1 MPSIIAPGGR
11 IPPLPSVDSQARS
24 MTYAVGFFLEQ
35 GLVFA
40 SDSRTNAGV
49 DHVSV
54 ARKMT
59 VFEKTGERFVTLLSS
74 GNLAIT
80 QAVIRQLQENLDT
93 GGKED
98 IFAAPSMFAIARIVG
113 GALRHVYKVDAEHLR
128 QRGLEFSAAFII
140 GGQVEGGEARLF
152 MMYSAGNFIEASIQ
166 TPYLQIGETKYG
178 KPIIDRTITF
188 ESSIEDA
195 VKCGL
200 LSFDSTMRSN
210 ISVGPPI
217 DILTYERDSLRAG
230 LQVQLCEDDPYL
242 SQIGEYWGGALRN
255 AFQEMPSPQWLKR
268 P

>member
-1 MPSIIAPGGR
+1 
-11 IPPLPSVDSQARS
+11 
-24 MTYAVGFFLEQ
+24 MTYAVGFYLDQ

-59 VFEKTGERFVTLLSS
+59 VFEKPGERFIVLLSS

-80 QAVIRQLQENLDT
+80 QAVIRQLEENLDT
-93 GGKED
+93 GEKED
-98 IFAAPSMFAIARIVG
+98 IFAASSMFAIARIVG
-113 GALRHVYKVDAEHLR
+113 GALREVYGVDAEHLHE
-128 QRGLEFSAAFII
+128 RGLEFNAAFIL
-140 GGQVEGGEARLF
+140 GGQVAGGEARLF
-152 MMYSAGNFIEASIQ
+152 MVYSAGNFIEASVE
-166 TPYLQIGETKYG
+166 TPFLQIGETKYG
-178 KPIIDRTITF
+178 KPIIDRTIKF
-188 ESSIEDA
+188 SSSIDDA

-217 DILTYERDSLRAG
+217 DILTYERDSLKSGIR
-230 LQVQLCEDDPYL
+230 VQLCEDDPYL
-242 SQIGEYWGGALRN
+242 SQIAEYWSGALRK
-255 AFQEMPSPQWLKR
+255 AFQETPDPQWLKR